1 MATLKKKLH
10 RFKSKI
16 TAEVHSLSRRQRCL
30 LLVDVLLIGLVA
42 AFYILFFVPRDGTA
56 MFQMAAQR
64 SRRITSCV
72 QDMSLKTELKI
83 SSGDIAF
90 LQKKKSAAEKCP
102 VHIRVKMK
110 QGEGGAKINRTT
122 KVTLNGKTSSFKA
135 LSYYDAKQKILFSRK
150 NSGWSRK
157 ENQANEAPDVQTLLK
172 INESVLQNSAFAKTD
187 RGYEVRIPA
196 EQVGVSPIAPLLKD
210 DENTEI
216 AGGEFCFVFGKF
228 SHRLTQIEGDNLT
241 VQRNG
246 KKAETCTIRIKFTDY
261 NKLESADW
269 KVPEKVRKSAEAP
282 AKDATKAK
290 SYLLSQTELKKEERD
305 CYAVGEDLPAGK
317 YITGKRTG
325 EGIITCLR
333 HSDAKVRFEY
343 HCGYGYYAVDNYKR
357 GREVTLE
364 NGDRIMLSG
373 KKLAIRFR
381 RK

>member
-1 MATLKKKLH
+1 MATLKKKFH
-10 RFKSKI
+10 SFKSKI
-16 TAEVHSLSRRQRCL
+16 TAEVRSLSRRQRIL

-42 AFYILFFVPRDGTA
+42 AFYILFFVPRDGAA

-83 SSGDIAF
+83 SSKDIAF
-90 LQKKKSAAEKCP
+90 SHKKKSATEKCP

-110 QGEGGAKINRTT
+110 QGEGGAKISRTT
-122 KVTLNGKTSSFKA
+122 KVTLNGKTSSFKT
-135 LSYYDAKQKILFSRK
+135 LSYYDAEQNILFSRK
-150 NSGWSRK
+150 SSGWSRK
-157 ENQANEAPDVQTLLK
+157 ENHAKEVPDVQTLLK
-172 INESVLQNSAFAKTD
+172 LNESVLRNSAFAKTN

-196 EQVGVSPIAPLLKD
+196 EQVGTSPIAPLLRD

-261 NKLESADW
+261 NKPEPADW
-269 KVPEKVRKSAEAP
+269 KVPEKIRKSAEAP
-282 AKDATKAK
+282 AKDAKKAK

-305 CYAVGEDLPAGK
+305 CYVVGEDLPAGK

>member
-1 MATLKKKLH
+1 MAALKKKLH
-10 RFKSKI
+10 GFKSKI
-16 TAEVHSLSRRQRCL
+16 IAGFRSLSRRQRRL
-30 LLVDVLLIGLVA
+30 MILDVLLIGLVA
-42 AFYILFFVPRDGTA
+42 AFYVLFFVPRDGTA

-64 SRRITSCV
+64 SHRITSCV
-72 QDMSLKTELKI
+72 QDMSLKTELEI
-83 SSGDIAF
+83 SSKDLAF
-90 LQKKKSAAEKCP
+90 SQKKKSAAEKCP
-102 VHIRVKMK
+102 VQIRVKMK
-110 QGEGGAKINRTT
+110 QGKGGTKINRTT
-122 KVTLNGKTSSFKA
+122 KVTLNGKTSSFKS
-135 LSYYDAKQKILFSRK
+135 LSYYDTKKNILYSRK
-150 NSGWSRK
+150 SSGWIRK
-157 ENQANEAPDVQTLLK
+157 ENQANEVPDVQSLLK
-172 INESVLQNSAFAKTD
+172 LNKDVLQNSAFAKTD

-196 EQVGVSPIAPLLKD
+196 EQVGVSPIAPLLR
-210 DENTEI
+210 DEANTEI
-216 AGGEFCFVFGKF
+216 SGGEFCYVFGKF
-228 SHRLTQIEGDNLT
+228 SHRLTQIEGDNLM
-241 VQRNG
+241 VQRSG

-269 KVPEKVRKSAEAP
+269 KVPEKIRKRAESP
-282 AKDATKAK
+282 AKDAKKAK

-305 CYAVGEDLPAGK
+305 CYVVGEDLPAGK

-357 GREVTLE
+357 GREVTLK

>member
-1 MATLKKKLH
+1 MAALKKKLH
-10 RFKSKI
+10 GFKSKI
-16 TAEVHSLSRRQRCL
+16 TAGFRSLSRRQRRLML
-30 LLVDVLLIGLVA
+30 LDVLLIGLVA
-42 AFYILFFVPRDGTA
+42 AFYVLFFVPRDGTA

-64 SRRITSCV
+64 SRRITFCV
-72 QDMSLKTELKI
+72 QDMSLKTELEIPSK
-83 SSGDIAF
+83 DLAF
-90 LQKKKSAAEKCP
+90 SQKKKSAAEKCP

-110 QGEGGAKINRTT
+110 QGEGEAKISRTT
-122 KVTLNGKTSSFKA
+122 KVTLNGKTSSFKTM
-135 LSYYDAKQKILFSRK
+135 SYYDAKQKVLYSRK
-150 NSGWSRK
+150 SSGWSRK
-157 ENQANEAPDVQTLLK
+157 ENQANQVSDVQSLLK
-172 INESVLQNSAFAKTD
+172 LNESVLRNSAFAKTD

-196 EQVGVSPIAPLLKD
+196 EQVGTSPIVPLLKD

-228 SHRLTQIEGDNLT
+228 SHRLTQIEGDNVT
-241 VQRNG
+241 IRRNG
-246 KKAETCTIRIKFTDY
+246 KKNETCTIRIKFTDY
-261 NKLESADW
+261 NKPKPADW
-269 KVPEKVRKSAEAP
+269 KVPEKIRKSAEAP
-282 AKDATKAK
+282 AKDAKNAK

-305 CYAVGEDLPAGK
+305 CYVVGEDLPAGK

-381 RK
+381 KK

>member
-16 TAEVHSLSRRQRCL
+16 TAEVRSLSRRQRRL
-30 LLVDVLLIGLVA
+30 LLLDVLLIGLVA
-42 AFYILFFVPRDGTA
+42 AFYILFFVPRDGAA

-72 QDMSLKTELKI
+72 QDMSLKTELEI
-83 SSGDIAF
+83 SSKDIAF
-90 LQKKKSAAEKCP
+90 SQKKKSAAEKCP

-122 KVTLNGKTSSFKA
+122 KVTLNGKTSSFKTM
-135 LSYYDAKQKILFSRK
+135 SYYDAKQKVLYSRK
-150 NSGWSRK
+150 SSGWSRK
-157 ENQANEAPDVQTLLK
+157 ENQANEVSDVQSLLK
-172 INESVLQNSAFAKTD
+172 LNESVLRNSAFAKTD

-196 EQVGVSPIAPLLKD
+196 EKVGTSPIAPLLRD

-228 SHRLTQIEGDNLT
+228 SHRLTQIEGNNLE

-261 NKLESADW
+261 NKPESADW
-269 KVPEKVRKSAEAP
+269 KVSEKIRKSAEMP
-282 AKDATKAK
+282 AKDAKNAK

-305 CYAVGEDLPAGK
+305 CYVVGEDLPAGK

>member
-10 RFKSKI
+10 SLKSKI
-16 TAEVHSLSRRQRCL
+16 TAEVRSLSRRQRHL
-30 LLVDVLLIGLVA
+30 LLLDVLLIGLVA

-72 QDMSLKTELKI
+72 QDMSLKTELEI
-83 SSGDIAF
+83 SSKDLAF
-90 LQKKKSAAEKCP
+90 SQKKKSAAEKCP

-122 KVTLNGKTSSFKA
+122 KVTLNGKTSSFKT
-135 LSYYDAKQKILFSRK
+135 LSYYDAEQKILYSRK
-150 NSGWSRK
+150 SSEWSRK
-157 ENQANEAPDVQTLLK
+157 ENQANEVPDVQTILK
-172 INESVLQNSAFAKTD
+172 LNEDALQNSSFAKTD

-196 EQVGVSPIAPLLKD
+196 EKVGTSPIAPLLRD

-216 AGGEFCFVFGKF
+216 AGGEFCFVFGKL
-228 SHRLTQIEGDNLT
+228 SHRLTQVEGDNVT

-261 NKLESADW
+261 NKPEPVDW
-269 KVPEKVRKSAEAP
+269 KVPEKIRKSAEAP
-282 AKDATKAK
+282 AKDAKKGK

-305 CYAVGEDLPAGK
+305 CYVVGEDFPAGK

-373 KKLAIRFR
+373 KKLAVRFR
-381 RK
+381 KK

>member
-1 MATLKKKLH
+1 MAELKKKLH
-10 RFKSKI
+10 GFKSKI
-16 TAEVHSLSRRQRCL
+16 TAGLRSLSRRQRRLML
-30 LLVDVLLIGLVA
+30 LDVLLIGLVA
-42 AFYILFFVPRDGTA
+42 AFYVLFFVPRDGTA

-72 QDMSLKTELKI
+72 QDMSLKTELEI
-83 SSGDIAF
+83 SSKDLAF
-90 LQKKKSAAEKCP
+90 SQKKKSAAEKCP

-110 QGEGGAKINRTT
+110 QGEGGSKTNRTT
-122 KVTLNGKTSSFKA
+122 KVTLNGKTSSFKT
-135 LSYYDAKQKILFSRK
+135 LSYYAAKQKVLYSRK
-150 NSGWSRK
+150 SSGWSRK
-157 ENQANEAPDVQTLLK
+157 ENQANQVSDVQTLLNLNK
-172 INESVLQNSAFAKTD
+172 DVLQNSAFAKTD
-187 RGYEVRIPA
+187 RGYEVRLPA
-196 EQVGVSPIAPLLKD
+196 ERVGVSPIAPLLR
-210 DENTEI
+210 DEANTEI
-216 AGGEFCFVFGKF
+216 TGGEFCYVFGKF
-228 SHRLTQIEGDNLT
+228 SHRLLQIEGNNLK

-269 KVPEKVRKSAEAP
+269 KVPEKIRKSAEAP
-282 AKDATKAK
+282 AKDAKNAK
-290 SYLLSQTELKKEERD
+290 SYLLSQAELKKDERD
-305 CYAVGEDLPAGK
+305 CYVVGEDLPAGK
-317 YITGKRTG
+317 YVTGKRTG

-343 HCGYGYYAVDNYKR
+343 HCGYGYYAVDNYKK

>member
-10 RFKSKI
+10 SLKSKI
-16 TAEVHSLSRRQRCL
+16 TAEVRSLSRRQRRL
-30 LLVDVLLIGLVA
+30 LLLDVLLIGLVA
-42 AFYILFFVPRDGTA
+42 AFYILFFVPRDGAA

-72 QDMSLKTELKI
+72 QDMSLKTELEI
-83 SSGDIAF
+83 SSKDLAF
-90 LQKKKSAAEKCP
+90 SQKKKSAAEKCP

-110 QGEGGAKINRTT
+110 QGEGGAKIKRTT
-122 KVTLNGKTSSFKA
+122 KVTLNGKTSSFKT
-135 LSYYDAKQKILFSRK
+135 LSYYDAEQKILFSRK
-150 NSGWSRK
+150 SSEWSRK
-157 ENQANEAPDVQTLLK
+157 ENQANEVPDVQTILK
-172 INESVLQNSAFAKTD
+172 LNEDALQNSTFAKTD

-196 EQVGVSPIAPLLKD
+196 EQVGVSPIAPLLRD

-228 SHRLTQIEGDNLT
+228 SHRLMQIEGDNVT
-241 VQRNG
+241 IRRNG

-261 NKLESADW
+261 NKPEPVDW
-269 KVPEKVRKSAEAP
+269 KVPEKIRKSAEAP
-282 AKDATKAK
+282 AKDAKKGK

-305 CYAVGEDLPAGK
+305 CYVVGEDLPAGK

-373 KKLAIRFR
+373 KKLAVRFR
-381 RK
+381 KK

>member
-16 TAEVHSLSRRQRCL
+16 TAEVRSLSRRQRRL
-30 LLVDVLLIGLVA
+30 LLLDVLLIGLVA
-42 AFYILFFVPRDGTA
+42 AFYVLFFVPRDGTA

-72 QDMSLKTELKI
+72 QDMSLKTELEI
-83 SSGDIAF
+83 SSKDLAF
-90 LQKKKSAAEKCP
+90 SQKKKSAAEKCP

-110 QGEGGAKINRTT
+110 QGEGGAKISRTT
-122 KVTLNGKTSSFKA
+122 KVTLNGKTSSFKTM
-135 LSYYDAKQKILFSRK
+135 SYYDAKQKVLYSRK
-150 NSGWSRK
+150 SSGWSRK
-157 ENQANEAPDVQTLLK
+157 ENQANQVSDVQSLLK
-172 INESVLQNSAFAKTD
+172 LNESVLRNSAFAKTD

-196 EQVGVSPIAPLLKD
+196 EKVGTSPIAPLLRD

-216 AGGEFCFVFGKF
+216 AGGEFCFVFGNF
-228 SHRLTQIEGDNLT
+228 SQRLTQIEGNNLE

-261 NKLESADW
+261 NKPESADW
-269 KVPEKVRKSAEAP
+269 KVPEKIRKSAEMP
-282 AKDATKAK
+282 AKDAKNAK

-305 CYAVGEDLPAGK
+305 CYVVGEDLPAGK

>member
-1 MATLKKKLH
+1 MAALKKKLH
-10 RFKSKI
+10 GFKSKI
-16 TAEVHSLSRRQRCL
+16 TVGFRSLSRRQRRLML
-30 LLVDVLLIGLVA
+30 LDVLLIGLVA
-42 AFYILFFVPRDGTA
+42 AFYVLFFVPRDGTA

-72 QDMSLKTELKI
+72 QDMSLKTELEI
-83 SSGDIAF
+83 SSKDLAF
-90 LQKKKSAAEKCP
+90 SQKKKSAAEKCP

-110 QGEGGAKINRTT
+110 QGEGGAKISRTT
-122 KVTLNGKTSSFKA
+122 KVTLNGKTSSFKT
-135 LSYYDAKQKILFSRK
+135 LSYYDAKQKVLYSRK
-150 NSGWSRK
+150 SSGWSRK
-157 ENQANEAPDVQTLLK
+157 ENQANQVSDVQSLLK
-172 INESVLQNSAFAKTD
+172 LNESVLRNSAFAKTD

-196 EQVGVSPIAPLLKD
+196 EQVGTSPIVPLLKD

-216 AGGEFCFVFGKF
+216 AGGKFCFVFGKF
-228 SHRLTQIEGDNLT
+228 SHRLTQMEGDNVT
-241 VQRNG
+241 IRRNG
-246 KKAETCTIRIKFTDY
+246 KKNETCTIRIKFTDY
-261 NKLESADW
+261 NKPKPADW
-269 KVPEKVRKSAEAP
+269 KVPEKIRKSAEAP
-282 AKDATKAK
+282 AKDAKNAK

-305 CYAVGEDLPAGK
+305 CYVVGEDLPAGK

-381 RK
+381 KK

>member
-1 MATLKKKLH
+1 MAELKKKLH
-10 RFKSKI
+10 GFKSRI
-16 TAEVHSLSRRQRCL
+16 TAGLRSLSRRQRRLML
-30 LLVDVLLIGLVA
+30 LDVLLIGLVV
-42 AFYILFFVPRDGTA
+42 AFYVLFFVPRDGTA

-72 QDMSLKTELKI
+72 QDMSLKTELEI
-83 SSGDIAF
+83 SSKDLAF
-90 LQKKKSAAEKCP
+90 SQKKKSAAEKCP
-102 VHIRVKMK
+102 VQIRVKMK

-122 KVTLNGKTSSFKA
+122 KVTLNGKTSSFKT
-135 LSYYDAKQKILFSRK
+135 LSYYDAKKNILYSRK
-150 NSGWSRK
+150 SSGWSRK
-157 ENQANEAPDVQTLLK
+157 ENQANEVPDVQTLLK
-172 INESVLQNSAFAKTD
+172 PEEGVLRNSAFAKTD

-196 EQVGVSPIAPLLKD
+196 EQAGVSPIAPLLR
-210 DENTEI
+210 DEANTEI
-216 AGGEFCFVFGKF
+216 TGGEFCYVFGKF
-228 SHRLTQIEGDNLT
+228 SHRLTQIEGNNLE

-269 KVPEKVRKSAEAP
+269 KVPEKIRKSAEAP
-282 AKDATKAK
+282 AKNAKKAK
-290 SYLLSQTELKKEERD
+290 SYLLSQAELKKEERD
-305 CYAVGEDLPAGK
+305 CYVVGEDLPVGK
-317 YITGKRTG
+317 YVTGKRTG

-373 KKLAIRFR
+373 KKLAVRFR

>member
-1 MATLKKKLH
+1 M
-10 RFKSKI
+10 
-16 TAEVHSLSRRQRCL
+16 
-30 LLVDVLLIGLVA
+30 IGLVA

-72 QDMSLKTELKI
+72 QDMSLKTELEI
-83 SSGDIAF
+83 SSKDLAF
-90 LQKKKSAAEKCP
+90 SQKKKSAAEKCP

-122 KVTLNGKTSSFKA
+122 KVTLNGKTSSFKT
-135 LSYYDAKQKILFSRK
+135 LSYYDAEQKILYSRK
-150 NSGWSRK
+150 SSEWSRK
-157 ENQANEAPDVQTLLK
+157 ENQANEVPDVQTILK
-172 INESVLQNSAFAKTD
+172 LNEDALQNSSFAKTD

-196 EQVGVSPIAPLLKD
+196 EKVGTSPIAPLLRD

-216 AGGEFCFVFGKF
+216 AGGEFCFVFGKL
-228 SHRLTQIEGDNLT
+228 SHRLTQVEGDNVT

-261 NKLESADW
+261 NKPEPVDW
-269 KVPEKVRKSAEAP
+269 KVPEKIRKSAEAP
-282 AKDATKAK
+282 AKDAKKGK

-305 CYAVGEDLPAGK
+305 CYVVGEDLPAGK

-373 KKLAIRFR
+373 KKLAVRFR
-381 RK
+381 KK

>member
-1 MATLKKKLH
+1 MAELKKKLH
-10 RFKSKI
+10 GFKSKI
-16 TAEVHSLSRRQRCL
+16 TAGLRSLSRRQRRLML
-30 LLVDVLLIGLVA
+30 LDVLLIGLVV
-42 AFYILFFVPRDGTA
+42 AFYVLFFVPRDGTA

-72 QDMSLKTELKI
+72 QDMSLKTELEI
-83 SSGDIAF
+83 SSKDLAF
-90 LQKKKSAAEKCP
+90 SQKKKSAAEKCP
-102 VHIRVKMK
+102 VQIRVKMK
-110 QGEGGAKINRTT
+110 QGGGGAKINRTT
-122 KVTLNGKTSSFKA
+122 KVTLNGKTSSFKT
-135 LSYYDAKQKILFSRK
+135 LSYYDAKQKVLYSRK
-150 NSGWSRK
+150 SSGWSRK
-157 ENQANEAPDVQTLLK
+157 ENQANQVSDVQTLLNLNK
-172 INESVLQNSAFAKTD
+172 DVLQNSAFAKTD

-196 EQVGVSPIAPLLKD
+196 EREGVSPIAPLLR
-210 DENTEI
+210 DEANTEI
-216 AGGEFCFVFGKF
+216 TEGEFCYVFGKF
-228 SHRLTQIEGDNLT
+228 SHRLLQIEGNNLK

-269 KVPEKVRKSAEAP
+269 KVPEKIRKSAEAP
-282 AKDATKAK
+282 AKDAKNAK
-290 SYLLSQTELKKEERD
+290 SYLLSQAELKKDERD
-305 CYAVGEDLPAGK
+305 CYVVGEDLPAGK
-317 YITGKRTG
+317 YVTGKRTG

-343 HCGYGYYAVDNYKR
+343 HCGYGYYAVDNYKK

>member
-16 TAEVHSLSRRQRCL
+16 TAEVRSLSRRQRRL
-30 LLVDVLLIGLVA
+30 LLLDVLLIGLVA

-83 SSGDIAF
+83 SSKDIAF
-90 LQKKKSAAEKCP
+90 SHKKKSATEKCP

-110 QGEGGAKINRTT
+110 QGEGGAKISRTT
-122 KVTLNGKTSSFKA
+122 KVTLNGKTSSFKT
-135 LSYYDAKQKILFSRK
+135 LSYYDAEQNILFSRK
-150 NSGWSRK
+150 SSGWSRK
-157 ENQANEAPDVQTLLK
+157 ENHAKEVPDVQTLLK
-172 INESVLQNSAFAKTD
+172 LNESVLRNSAFAKTH

-196 EQVGVSPIAPLLKD
+196 EQVGTSPIAPLLRD

-228 SHRLTQIEGDNLT
+228 AHRLTQVEGVNLT

-246 KKAETCTIRIKFTDY
+246 KKAGTCTIRIKFTDY
-261 NKLESADW
+261 NKPEPADW
-269 KVPEKVRKSAEAP
+269 KVPEKIRKSAEAP
-282 AKDATKAK
+282 AKDAKKGK

-305 CYAVGEDLPAGK
+305 CYVVGEDLPAGK

-373 KKLAIRFR
+373 KKLAVRFR
-381 RK
+381 KK

>member
-1 MATLKKKLH
+1 MAALKKKLH
-10 RFKSKI
+10 GFKSKI
-16 TAEVHSLSRRQRCL
+16 TAGFRSLSRRQRRLML
-30 LLVDVLLIGLVA
+30 LDVLLIGLVA
-42 AFYILFFVPRDGTA
+42 AFYVLFFVPRDGTA

-72 QDMSLKTELKI
+72 QDMSLKTELEI
-83 SSGDIAF
+83 SSKDLAF
-90 LQKKKSAAEKCP
+90 SQKKKSAAEKCP

-110 QGEGGAKINRTT
+110 QGEGGAKISRTT
-122 KVTLNGKTSSFKA
+122 KVTLNGKTSSFKTM
-135 LSYYDAKQKILFSRK
+135 SYYDAKQKVLYSRK
-150 NSGWSRK
+150 SSGWSRK
-157 ENQANEAPDVQTLLK
+157 ENQANEVPDVQSLLK
-172 INESVLQNSAFAKTD
+172 LNESVLRNSSFAKTD

-196 EQVGVSPIAPLLKD
+196 EKVGTSPIAPLLRD

-228 SHRLTQIEGDNLT
+228 SHRLTQVEGDNIT
-241 VQRNG
+241 IWRNG

-261 NKLESADW
+261 NKPKSVDW
-269 KVPEKVRKSAEAP
+269 KVPEKIRKSAEAP
-282 AKDATKAK
+282 AKDAKNAK

-305 CYAVGEDLPAGK
+305 CYVVGEDLPAGK

-381 RK
+381 KK

>member
-10 RFKSKI
+10 SFKSKI
-16 TAEVHSLSRRQRCL
+16 TAEVRSLSRRQRRL
-30 LLVDVLLIGLVA
+30 LLLDVLLIGLVA
-42 AFYILFFVPRDGTA
+42 AFYILFFVPRDGAA

-83 SSGDIAF
+83 SSKDIAF
-90 LQKKKSAAEKCP
+90 SHKKKSATEKCP

-110 QGEGGAKINRTT
+110 QGEGGAKISRTT
-122 KVTLNGKTSSFKA
+122 KVTLNGKTSSFKT
-135 LSYYDAKQKILFSRK
+135 LSYYDAEQNILFSRK
-150 NSGWSRK
+150 SSGWSRK
-157 ENQANEAPDVQTLLK
+157 ENHAKEVPDVQTLLK
-172 INESVLQNSAFAKTD
+172 LNESVLRNSAFAKTD

-196 EQVGVSPIAPLLKD
+196 EQVGTSPIAPLLRD

-246 KKAETCTIRIKFTDY
+246 KKAETCTVRIKFTDY
-261 NKLESADW
+261 NKPEPADW
-269 KVPEKVRKSAEAP
+269 KVPEKIRKSAEAP
-282 AKDATKAK
+282 AEDTKTAK

-305 CYAVGEDLPAGK
+305 CYVVGEDFPAGK

>member
-1 MATLKKKLH
+1 MAELKKKLH
-10 RFKSKI
+10 GFKSKI
-16 TAEVHSLSRRQRCL
+16 TAGFRSLSRRQRRLML
-30 LLVDVLLIGLVA
+30 LDVLLIGLVVA
-42 AFYILFFVPRDGTA
+42 LYVLFFVPRDGTA

-72 QDMSLKTELKI
+72 QDMSLKTELEI
-83 SSGDIAF
+83 SFKDLVFS
-90 LQKKKSAAEKCP
+90 QKKKSAAEKCP
-102 VHIRVKMK
+102 VQIRVKMK

-122 KVTLNGKTSSFKA
+122 KVTLNGKTSSFKT
-135 LSYYDAKQKILFSRK
+135 LSYYDAKQKVLYSRK
-150 NSGWSRK
+150 SSGWSRK
-157 ENQANEAPDVQTLLK
+157 ENQANQVSDVQTLLNLNK
-172 INESVLQNSAFAKTD
+172 DVLQNSAFAKTD
-187 RGYEVRIPA
+187 RGYEVRLPA
-196 EQVGVSPIAPLLKD
+196 ERAGVSPIAPLLR
-210 DENTEI
+210 DEANTEI
-216 AGGEFCFVFGKF
+216 TGGEFCYVFGKF
-228 SHRLTQIEGDNLT
+228 SHRLLQIEGNNLK

-269 KVPEKVRKSAEAP
+269 KVPEKIRKSAEAP
-282 AKDATKAK
+282 AKDAKNAK
-290 SYLLSQTELKKEERD
+290 SYLLSQAELKKDERD
-305 CYAVGEDLPAGK
+305 CYVVGEDLPAGK
-317 YITGKRTG
+317 YVTGKRTG

-343 HCGYGYYAVDNYKR
+343 HCGYGYYAVDNYKK

>member
-1 MATLKKKLH
+1 MAELKKKLH
-10 RFKSKI
+10 GFKSKI
-16 TAEVHSLSRRQRCL
+16 TAGFRSLSRRQRRLML
-30 LLVDVLLIGLVA
+30 LDVLLIGLVVA
-42 AFYILFFVPRDGTA
+42 LYVLFFVPRDGTA

-72 QDMSLKTELKI
+72 QDMSLKTELEI
-83 SSGDIAF
+83 SFKDLAF
-90 LQKKKSAAEKCP
+90 SQKKKSAAEKCP
-102 VHIRVKMK
+102 VQIRVKMK

-122 KVTLNGKTSSFKA
+122 KVTLNGKTSSFKT
-135 LSYYDAKQKILFSRK
+135 LSYYDAKQKVLYSRK
-150 NSGWSRK
+150 SSGWSRK
-157 ENQANEAPDVQTLLK
+157 ENQANQVSDVQTLLNLNK
-172 INESVLQNSAFAKTD
+172 DVLQNSAFAKTD
-187 RGYEVRIPA
+187 RGYEVRLPA
-196 EQVGVSPIAPLLKD
+196 ERAGVSPIAPLLR
-210 DENTEI
+210 DEANTEI
-216 AGGEFCFVFGKF
+216 TGGEFCYVFGKF
-228 SHRLTQIEGDNLT
+228 SHRLLQIEGNNLK

-269 KVPEKVRKSAEAP
+269 KVPEKIRKSAEAP
-282 AKDATKAK
+282 AKDAKNAK
-290 SYLLSQTELKKEERD
+290 SYLLSQAELKKDERD
-305 CYAVGEDLPAGK
+305 CYVVGEDLPAGK
-317 YITGKRTG
+317 YVTGKRTG

-343 HCGYGYYAVDNYKR
+343 HCGYGYYAVDNYKK

>member
-1 MATLKKKLH
+1 MAALKKKLH
-10 RFKSKI
+10 GFKSKI
-16 TAEVHSLSRRQRCL
+16 TAGFRSLSRRQRRLML
-30 LLVDVLLIGLVA
+30 LDVLLIGLVA
-42 AFYILFFVPRDGTA
+42 AFYVLFFVPRDGTA

-72 QDMSLKTELKI
+72 QDMSLKTELEI
-83 SSGDIAF
+83 SSKDLAF
-90 LQKKKSAAEKCP
+90 SQKKKSAAEKCP

-110 QGEGGAKINRTT
+110 QGEGGAKISRTT
-122 KVTLNGKTSSFKA
+122 KVTLNGKTSSFKTM
-135 LSYYDAKQKILFSRK
+135 SYYDAKQKVLYSRK
-150 NSGWSRK
+150 SSGWSRK
-157 ENQANEAPDVQTLLK
+157 ENQANQVSDVQSLLK
-172 INESVLQNSAFAKTD
+172 LNESVLRNSAFAKTD

-196 EQVGVSPIAPLLKD
+196 EKVGTSPIAPLLRD

-228 SHRLTQIEGDNLT
+228 SHRLTQIEGNNLE

-261 NKLESADW
+261 NKPKPADW
-269 KVPEKVRKSAEAP
+269 KVPEKIRKSAEAP
-282 AKDATKAK
+282 AKDAKNAK

-305 CYAVGEDLPAGK
+305 CYVVGEDLPAGK

-381 RK
+381 KK

>member
-1 MATLKKKLH
+1 MAALKKKLH
-10 RFKSKI
+10 GFKSKI
-16 TAEVHSLSRRQRCL
+16 TAGFRSLSRRQRRLML
-30 LLVDVLLIGLVA
+30 LDVLLIGLVA
-42 AFYILFFVPRDGTA
+42 AFYVLFFVPRDGTA

-72 QDMSLKTELKI
+72 QDMSLKTELEI
-83 SSGDIAF
+83 SSKDLAF
-90 LQKKKSAAEKCP
+90 SQKKKSAAEKCP

-110 QGEGGAKINRTT
+110 QGEGGAKISRTT
-122 KVTLNGKTSSFKA
+122 KVTLNGKTSSFKTM
-135 LSYYDAKQKILFSRK
+135 SYYDARQKVLYSRK
-150 NSGWSRK
+150 SSGWSRK
-157 ENQANEAPDVQTLLK
+157 ENQANQVSDVQSLLK
-172 INESVLQNSAFAKTD
+172 LNESVLRNSAFAKTD

-196 EQVGVSPIAPLLKD
+196 EKVGTSPIAPLLRD

-228 SHRLTQIEGDNLT
+228 SHRLTQIEGDN
-241 VQRNG
+241 VMIRRNG
-246 KKAETCTIRIKFTDY
+246 KKTETCTIRIKFTDY
-261 NKLESADW
+261 NKPKPADW
-269 KVPEKVRKSAEAP
+269 KVPEKIRKSAEAP
-282 AKDATKAK
+282 AKDAKNAK

-305 CYAVGEDLPAGK
+305 CYVVGEDLPAGK

-381 RK
+381 KK

>member
-10 RFKSKI
+10 SFKSKI
-16 TAEVHSLSRRQRCL
+16 TAEVRSLSRRQRRL
-30 LLVDVLLIGLVA
+30 LLLDVLLIGLVA
-42 AFYILFFVPRDGTA
+42 AFYILFFVPRDGAA

-72 QDMSLKTELKI
+72 QDMSLKTELEI
-83 SSGDIAF
+83 SSKDIAF
-90 LQKKKSAAEKCP
+90 SQKKKSTTEKCP
-102 VHIRVKMK
+102 VHIRVEMK
-110 QGEGGAKINRTT
+110 QGEGGAKISRTT
-122 KVTLNGKTSSFKA
+122 KVTLNGKTSSFKT
-135 LSYYDAKQKILFSRK
+135 LSYYDAEQKILFSRK
-150 NSGWSRK
+150 SSGWSRK
-157 ENQANEAPDVQTLLK
+157 ENQANEVPDVQTILK
-172 INESVLQNSAFAKTD
+172 LNEDALQNSAFAKTH
-187 RGYEVRIPA
+187 RGYEVRIP
-196 EQVGVSPIAPLLKD
+196 GTSPIAPLLRD

-228 SHRLTQIEGDNLT
+228 SHRLTQVEGKNLT

-261 NKLESADW
+261 NKPEPADW
-269 KVPEKVRKSAEAP
+269 KVPEKIRKSAEAP
-282 AKDATKAK
+282 AEDTKTAK

-305 CYAVGEDLPAGK
+305 CYVVGEDFPAGK

-381 RK
+381 KK

>member
-1 MATLKKKLH
+1 MAELKKKLH
-10 RFKSKI
+10 GFKSRI
-16 TAEVHSLSRRQRCL
+16 TAGLRSLSRRQRRLML
-30 LLVDVLLIGLVA
+30 LDVLLIGLVV
-42 AFYILFFVPRDGTA
+42 AFYVLFFVPRDGTA

-72 QDMSLKTELKI
+72 QDMSLKTELEI
-83 SSGDIAF
+83 SSKDLAF
-90 LQKKKSAAEKCP
+90 SQKKKSAAEKCP
-102 VHIRVKMK
+102 VHIRIKMK
-110 QGEGGAKINRTT
+110 QGEGGSKTNRTT
-122 KVTLNGKTSSFKA
+122 KVTLNGKTSSFKT
-135 LSYYDAKQKILFSRK
+135 LSYYDAKKNILYSRK
-150 NSGWSRK
+150 SSGWNRK
-157 ENQANEAPDVQTLLK
+157 ENQANEVSDVQTLLK
-172 INESVLQNSAFAKTD
+172 LNKDVLQNSTFAKTD

-196 EQVGVSPIAPLLKD
+196 EQVGVSPIAPLLR
-210 DENTEI
+210 DEANTEI
-216 AGGEFCFVFGKF
+216 TGGEFCYVFGKF
-228 SHRLTQIEGDNLT
+228 SHRLLQIEGNNLK

-269 KVPEKVRKSAEAP
+269 KVPEKIRKSAEAP
-282 AKDATKAK
+282 AMEEKNAK
-290 SYLLSQTELKKEERD
+290 SYLLSQAELKKDERD
-305 CYAVGEDLPAGK
+305 CYVVGEDLPTGK

-373 KKLAIRFR
+373 KKLAVRFR

>member
-1 MATLKKKLH
+1 MAALKKKL
-10 RFKSKI
+10 RGFKSKI
-16 TAEVHSLSRRQRCL
+16 TAGFRSLSRRQRRLML
-30 LLVDVLLIGLVA
+30 LDVLLIGLVA
-42 AFYILFFVPRDGTA
+42 AFYVLFFVPRDGTA

-72 QDMSLKTELKI
+72 QDMSLKTELEI
-83 SSGDIAF
+83 SSKDLAF
-90 LQKKKSAAEKCP
+90 SQKKKSAAEKCP
-102 VHIRVKMK
+102 VHIRIKVK
-110 QGEGGAKINRTT
+110 QGKDGAKINRTT
-122 KVTLNGKTSSFKA
+122 MVTMNGKTSSFKT
-135 LSYYDAKQKILFSRK
+135 LSYYDAEQKMLFSRK
-150 NSGWSRK
+150 SSGWSRK
-157 ENQANEAPDVQTLLK
+157 ENRANEVPDVQSLLK
-172 INESVLQNSAFAKTD
+172 LNEDVLENSVFAKTG

-196 EQVGVSPIAPLLKD
+196 EQVGVSPIAPLLR
-210 DENTEI
+210 DEANTEI
-216 AGGEFCFVFGKF
+216 TGGEFCYVFGKF
-228 SHRLTQIEGDNLT
+228 SHRLTQIEGNNLT

-246 KKAETCTIRIKFTDY
+246 KKAETCTVRIKFTDY
-261 NKLESADW
+261 NKPEPADW
-269 KVPEKVRKSAEAP
+269 KVPDKIRKSAEAP
-282 AKDATKAK
+282 AKDAKKAK

-305 CYAVGEDLPAGK
+305 CYVVGEDLPAGK

-373 KKLAIRFR
+373 KELAVRFR